1 MRTIFSAN
9 TNPFRLLLLAA
20 VFSAALFSC
29 KKEDD
34 GNPDSNPGN
43 PTLGAITPGEAA
55 GNTIV
60 TLTGTGLGQMRSIVF
75 DKNNVPA
82 TFQQNLNTET
92 AIVFRVPDT
101 AFGGQQ
107 NIIFTNSEG
116 RTLSVPFKVIALPT
130 VATISPID
138 FEQGTTVTITGN
150 NLDDVSKVLIEG
162 TTTEATIVSKE
173 RKKLVITMPSTTV
186 DRVKLRITNSSGE
199 RLSDIELTNMGR
211 ALKLF
216 TEGFG
221 PGVQDWSWS
230 NEHVVSTDVAYMG
243 TQSLRAMFGA
253 GTYGA
258 ISLRYDVNLPFS
270 SYTYLTFWAR
280 GGTADMQMSIW
291 PDMASGAP
299 TRTVTIPANVW
310 TYFKI
315 PLSYIGAATSQ
326 RLNMQGMNPATNQTI
341 YFDNILFVK

>member
-1 MRTIFSAN
+1 MRTIFSIN
-9 TNPFRLLLLAA
+9 NQSFRLLLLAA
-20 VFSAALFSC
+20 LFPAALFSC
-29 KKEDD
+29 KKESD
-34 GNPDSNPGN
+34 GSPENNAGN
-43 PTLGAITPGEAA
+43 PTLTAITPGEAA

-60 TLTGTGLGQMRSIVF
+60 TLTGNGLGQMRSIVF

-82 TFQQNLNTET
+82 TFQPNLNTET
-92 AIVFRVPDT
+92 ALVFRVPDT

-138 FEQGTTVTITGN
+138 FEQGTAITITGN
-150 NLDDVSKVLIEG
+150 NLDDVSKVVIEG
-162 TTTEATIVSKE
+162 TATEATIVSKE
-173 RKKLVITMPSTTV
+173 RKKLVVTMPSTTV

-230 NEHVVSTDVAYMG
+230 NEHAASTNEAYMG
-243 TQSLRAMFGA
+243 TQSLRAVFGA
-253 GTYGA
+253 GSYGA
-258 ISLRYDVNLPFS
+258 ISLRYDNNLPFS
-270 SYTYLTFWAR
+270 SYTYLTFWAK
-280 GGTADMQMSIW
+280 GGSADMQLSIW
-291 PDMASGAP
+291 PDMASAP

-315 PLSYIGAATSQ
+315 PISYMNTAVSQ
-326 RLNMQGMNPATNQTI
+326 RLNMQGMNPTTNQTI